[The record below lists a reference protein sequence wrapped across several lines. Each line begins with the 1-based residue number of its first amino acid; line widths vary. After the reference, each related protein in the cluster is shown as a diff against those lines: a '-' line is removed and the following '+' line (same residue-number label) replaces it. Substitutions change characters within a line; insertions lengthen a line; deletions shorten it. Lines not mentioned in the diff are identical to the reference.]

1 MNPNKQSYGI
11 KFVEK
16 YKKYLNTLNTEEKLM
31 NNMNYRTSK
40 LLNNLD
46 QEIIDIINTTI
57 WYVKW
62 NVRRILHS
70 IKKVIKRTKMI

>member
-11 KFVEK
+11 KFAEK
-16 YKKYLNTLNTEEKLM
+16 YKNYLNTLNTEEKLM

-57 WYVKW
+57 
-62 NVRRILHS
+62 
-70 IKKVIKRTKMI
+70 